1 MKVEVTRHRILQVG
15 AELLARQPYE
25 TVDLSQIASE
35 LDCPTDAVIAE
46 FPTLH
51 ALGSEILNL
60 EGNSMRQAMSEA
72 DEMSLDALERLC
84 VTFRLVG
91 RNLGTNLIVRAG
103 IRLAAE
109 SAHKFPERKINPFRT
124 WEHFVST
131 TLNEAAEHGLIRS
144 DIQIG
149 EATWLLVAVGMGTKD
164 LLQFTGSWADAEDK
178 LESAARATVRM
189 ILTPTEVSNNH
200 ADS

>member
-25 TVDLSQIASE
+25 TVDLTQIASE
-35 LDCPTDAVIAE
+35 LGCPTGTVIAE
-46 FPTLH
+46 FPSLQ
-51 ALGSEILNL
+51 ALASEILNL
-60 EGNSMRQAMSEA
+60 EGNSMRKVMSEA

-91 RNLGTNLIVRAG
+91 RNLGTNLIVRSG
-103 IRLAAE
+103 IRIAAE
-109 SAHKFPERKINPFRT
+109 SAHKFPEREINPFRT
-124 WEHFVST
+124 WEHFVSS
-131 TLNEAAEHGLIRS
+131 TLNEAAERGLIRS

-164 LLQFTGSWADAEDK
+164 LLQFTGSWADAEEK
-178 LESAARATVRM
+178 LESAARSMVRM
-189 ILTPTEVSNNH
+189 FLTPTEVSSNY
-200 ADS
+200 AES